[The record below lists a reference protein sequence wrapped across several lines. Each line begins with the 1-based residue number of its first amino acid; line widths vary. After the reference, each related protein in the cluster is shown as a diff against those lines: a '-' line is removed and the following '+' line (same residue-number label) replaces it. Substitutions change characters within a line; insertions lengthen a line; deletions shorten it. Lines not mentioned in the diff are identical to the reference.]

1 VIARSFSAVILL
13 ATAACTG
20 TAPPAASGAGGEP
33 PAPASAEAI
42 QDRTWT
48 LIQLGKAP
56 LIVTGDA
63 PRPTLTLKSPE
74 GLAQGMGGCNR
85 FSGTYELQG
94 RSLRFGPLISTKMAC
109 PRLDTETAYMSALE
123 QTRSWSFIDGL
134 LELLDADAKP
144 LARFEA
150 PNPAS

>member
-1 VIARSFSAVILL
+1 V
-13 ATAACTG
+13 
-20 TAPPAASGAGGEP
+20 
-33 PAPASAEAI
+33 SAEAI
-42 QDRTWT
+42 QDRAWT

-123 QTRSWSFIDGL
+123 QTRSWSFIDGR

-150 PNPAS
+150 PNPAP